1 MTEENRNNKFP
12 PQYNLETEPTMSP
25 SKAAV
30 YSLFIVFFLYQF
42 GGGMLHLLIFGF
54 DLEDAN
60 MNAFR
65 LFVAAGQILLI
76 LAPALILAKVIYI
89 DVTPILRVKI
99 PHWKEIAVFV
109 LGLVIIIPLLQNFIS
124 VQNFLIQ
131 QLAEAST
138 TFESIKLFFDEMD
151 KLLANSYGDILSTT
165 SIFEMILIIVVVAL
179 VPGVCEEVFFR
190 GFVQKSFELSLKPFW
205 AIFISSLA
213 FSLYHFNPYG
223 LLALLILSMYFGF
236 AVYLSNS
243 ITIPILLHF
252 LNNFFSIIV
261 YFIWGEE
268 ELTNAEIITS
278 AEFEFNLISLIILS
292 ILFFLFLFYV
302 KKYYYKFINI
312 NEKEVI

>member
-1 MTEENRNNKFP
+1 MTEDNSNNNFP
-12 PQYNLETEPTMSP
+12 PRYNLETEPIMSP

-30 YSLFIVFFLYQF
+30 YSLILVFFLYQF
-42 GGGMLHLLIFGF
+42 GGGLLHLLIFGF
-54 DLEDAN
+54 DLKDAN

-76 LAPALILAKVIYI
+76 LAPALILTKVIYI

-109 LGLVIIIPLLQNFIS
+109 LGLVIITPLLQNLIY

-131 QLAEAST
+131 QLAEIST
-138 TFESIKLFFDEMD
+138 TFESIKLFFDDMD
-151 KLLANSYGDILSTT
+151 KLLANSYGDILSTS
-165 SIFEMILIIVVVAL
+165 SIFEMILIVIVVAV

-190 GFVQKSFELSLKPFW
+190 GFVQKSFELSIKPFW
-205 AIFISSLA
+205 AIFITSLA

-223 LLALLILSMYFGF
+223 LLALLILAMYFGY

-243 ITIPILLHF
+243 ILIPIILHF
-252 LNNFFSIIV
+252 LNNLFSIIV
-261 YFIWGEE
+261 YFVWGEE
-268 ELTNAEIITS
+268 ELTNTEIITS
-278 AEFEFNLISLIILS
+278 AEFELNLISLIFLS
-292 ILFFLFLFYV
+292 LLFFLFLFYV

-312 NEKEVI
+312 NEMEVI

>member
-1 MTEENRNNKFP
+1 MTEDNRSNKP
-12 PQYNLETEPTMSP
+12 SPQYNLEIEPIMSP

-30 YSLFIVFFLYQF
+30 YSLFIVFILYQF

-65 LFVAAGQILLI
+65 LFVAAGQILFI

-109 LGLVIIIPLLQNFIS
+109 LGLVIITPLLQNLIY

-131 QLAEAST
+131 QLADVSS

-151 KLLANSYGDILSTT
+151 QLLANSYGDILSAT
-165 SIFEMILIIVVVAL
+165 SIFEMILIVIVVAV

-190 GFVQKSFELSLKPFW
+190 GFVQKSFELSIKPFW

-223 LLALLILSMYFGF
+223 LLALLILAMYFGF

-243 ITIPILLHF
+243 ILIPILLHF
-252 LNNFFSIIV
+252 LNNLFSIIV
-261 YFIWGEE
+261 YFIWGDE
-268 ELTNAEIITS
+268 ELTNVEIVTY

-302 KKYYYKFINI
+302 KKYYYKFSNI
-312 NEKEVI
+312 NEKELI